1 MNPSDHDLEARL
13 RAAPKPQPPAGLK
26 SELLADARASG
37 PRPSPY
43 YTVSLQVPWWRRWWP
58 SLAAGSLAMVCLGV
72 LGMQQSQL
80 RELRRSIDTLQQQ
93 VQRVAPQA
101 GTPQTQAQTI
111 AGDRAE
117 LENLRQVAQDLT
129 AQVRTLESLQA
140 ENAKLRN
147 QINLQSAQQA
157 QANEEVQFMQQQR
170 DKADR
175 IRCVNNLKQLGLA
188 VRIWGVDNG
197 DKAPPDV
204 MSLQAALAGNASL
217 LVCPSDSNRRPASN
231 WQSLTTANISYE
243 YLGASAD
250 FTEPSRVLFRCAIHG
265 NVALM
270 DGSVQSG
277 VGLSHPEWFVQ
288 RNGHLYME
296 NPNETRAPGGG
307 MSPAMRQR
315 YGLSPQPDATGSNP
329 APQYRM
335 SDAMRKRYGLIVSP
349 TETNAVPAQ

>member
-37 PRPSPY
+37 ARPSPY
-43 YTVSLQVPWWRRWWP
+43 YTVALQVPWWRRWWP
-58 SLAAGSLAMVCLGV
+58 ALATGSLAMVCLGV

-80 RELRRSIDTLQQQ
+80 RELRRSIDDLQQQ
-93 VQRVAPQA
+93 VQRATPTAIAPKS
-101 GTPQTQAQTI
+101 PTQPI
-111 AGDRAE
+111 ADGRAE

-140 ENAKLRN
+140 ENAKLRS

-217 LVCPSDSNRRPASN
+217 LVCPSDPNRKPASN

-288 RNGHLYME
+288 RNGYLYME
-296 NPNETRAPGGG
+296 SPRTPGAPAGG
-307 MSPAMRQR
+307 MSPEMRQR
-315 YGLSPQPDATGSNP
+315 YGLSPQPDAAGSNP

-335 SDAMRKRYGLIVSP
+335 SDAMRKRYGLMMRP
-349 TETNAVPAQ
+349 ADTNATPNQ